1 MFDFI
6 KLQEKDVFLTLKN
19 LIFFEFF
26 ILMDAELCFLACFCR
41 GR

>member
-19 LIFFEFF
+19 LIFFRTSYFNG
-26 ILMDAELCFLACFCR
+26 C
-41 GR
+41 

>member
-19 LIFFEFF
+19 LIFLELL
-26 ILMDAELCFLACFCR
+26 ILMVAELCFLAYFCR